1 MFSDLLIVPLN
12 YLPVPQ
18 NYFKQKFQ
26 MKTLMVYDKT
36 YKNKVVVLICNIV
49 NDSDYSPCQ
58 VINQSTG

>member
-1 MFSDLLIVPLN
+1 
-12 YLPVPQ
+12 
-18 NYFKQKFQ
+18 

-36 YKNKVVVLICNIV
+36 YKNKVVVQICNII